1 MFGKSYLQEEGHLYS
16 STIVVAFRD
25 VKWEKTSL
33 PVDVGRSK
41 ASLLKF
47 PHSTGLASWRS
58 SLLSYG
64 FLWRGE
70 DCFRPKI
77 IGENCCDEASM
88 PRANK

>member
-1 MFGKSYLQEEGHLYS
+1 MKPGI
-16 STIVVAFRD
+16 TARN
-25 VKWEKTSL
+25 
-33 PVDVGRSK
+33 
-41 ASLLKF
+41 
-47 PHSTGLASWRS
+47 STGFATRRC

-88 PRANK
+88 PWAKLITNIKEKVYKEDHL